1 MIELSIDN
9 NNIQVPEGSTVMEAA
24 EQAGTF
30 FPPFFFSRIEKIA
43 TAQIWQYRLTKK

>member
-24 EQAGTF
+24 EQAGIF
-30 FPPFFFSRIEKIA
+30 FPHFFITIVH
-43 TAQIWQYRLTKK
+43 YRFFLQLDK